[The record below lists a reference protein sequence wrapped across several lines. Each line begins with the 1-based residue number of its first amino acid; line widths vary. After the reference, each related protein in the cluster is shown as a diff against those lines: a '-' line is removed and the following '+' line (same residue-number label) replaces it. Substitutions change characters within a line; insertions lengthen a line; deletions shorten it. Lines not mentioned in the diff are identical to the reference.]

1 MPSGEIPAE
10 IPSLVSFTILG
21 QKILRTCIFIYA
33 KYNKYTDT
41 KQVQERMIL
50 MTEEIRNT
58 LTEEVK
64 KLIAAPSA
72 CAEAKA
78 TAEKWLAA
86 AGTADEEAATVAL
99 KKEAEA
105 DIMPIDGLIGFA
117 GSDAGKALFG
127 EERAAALLAHAKDI
141 KEKGAR
147 FCDCPAC
154 SACAEIIGTLK

>member
-1 MPSGEIPAE
+1 
-10 IPSLVSFTILG
+10 
-21 QKILRTCIFIYA
+21 
-33 KYNKYTDT
+33 
-41 KQVQERMIL
+41 

-72 CAEAKA
+72 CQEAKA
-78 TAEKWLAA
+78 ACEKWLAA
-86 AGTADEEAATVAL
+86 AGTADEEAAL
-99 KKEAEA
+99 KEEAEA

-127 EERAAALLAHAKDI
+127 QETADAILAHAKDI

-147 FCDCPAC
+147 FCDCLAC
-154 SACAEIIGTLK
+154 SACAEILDTLK

>member
-1 MPSGEIPAE
+1 
-10 IPSLVSFTILG
+10 
-21 QKILRTCIFIYA
+21 
-33 KYNKYTDT
+33 
-41 KQVQERMIL
+41 

-72 CAEAKA
+72 CPEAKA
-78 TAEKWLAA
+78 ACEKWLAA
-86 AGTADEEAATVAL
+86 AGTADEEAATAIL

-105 DIMPIDGLIGFA
+105 DIMPIDGLIG
-117 GSDAGKALFG
+117 
-127 EERAAALLAHAKDI
+127 EERAAAILAHAKDI

>member
-1 MPSGEIPAE
+1 
-10 IPSLVSFTILG
+10 
-21 QKILRTCIFIYA
+21 
-33 KYNKYTDT
+33 
-41 KQVQERMIL
+41 

-72 CAEAKA
+72 CPEAKA
-78 TAEKWLAA
+78 ACDQWLAA
-86 AGTADEEAATVAL
+86 AGTADQAPARAML
-99 KKEAEA
+99 KKAAEA
-105 DIMPIDGLIGFA
+105 DLLPSDGRSGFA

>member
-1 MPSGEIPAE
+1 
-10 IPSLVSFTILG
+10 
-21 QKILRTCIFIYA
+21 
-33 KYNKYTDT
+33 
-41 KQVQERMIL
+41 
-50 MTEEIRNT
+50 MTEELRNT

-64 KLIAAPSA
+64 KLLDAPSA
-72 CAEAKA
+72 CREAKE

-86 AGTADEEAATVAL
+86 AGTADEEAATAIL
-99 KKEAEA
+99 KKEVHE

-117 GSDAGKALFG
+117 GSNAGKALFG
-127 EERAAALLAHAKDI
+127 EERAAAILAHAKDI

>member
-1 MPSGEIPAE
+1 
-10 IPSLVSFTILG
+10 
-21 QKILRTCIFIYA
+21 
-33 KYNKYTDT
+33 
-41 KQVQERMIL
+41 

-72 CAEAKA
+72 CPEAKA
-78 TAEKWLAA
+78 ACEKWLAA
-86 AGTADEEAATVAL
+86 TATADEEATTAAL
-99 KKEAEA
+99 KEEVEA

-127 EERAAALLAHAKDI
+127 LETADAILAHAKDI

-154 SACAEIIGTLK
+154 SACAEILDTLK

>member
-1 MPSGEIPAE
+1 
-10 IPSLVSFTILG
+10 
-21 QKILRTCIFIYA
+21 
-33 KYNKYTDT
+33 
-41 KQVQERMIL
+41 

-72 CAEAKA
+72 CPEAKA
-78 TAEKWLAA
+78 ACEKWLASA
-86 AGTADEEAATVAL
+86 ATADEEAATAAL
-99 KKEAEA
+99 KEEVEA

-127 EERAAALLAHAKDI
+127 QETADAILAHAKDI

-147 FCDCPAC
+147 FCNCPAC
-154 SACAEIIGTLK
+154 SACAEILDTLK

>member
-1 MPSGEIPAE
+1 
-10 IPSLVSFTILG
+10 
-21 QKILRTCIFIYA
+21 
-33 KYNKYTDT
+33 
-41 KQVQERMIL
+41 

-72 CAEAKA
+72 CPEAKA
-78 TAEKWLAA
+78 ACEKWLAA
-86 AGTADEEAATVAL
+86 
-99 KKEAEA
+99 
-105 DIMPIDGLIGFA
+105 
-117 GSDAGKALFG
+117 AGKALFG
-127 EERAAALLAHAKDI
+127 EERAAAILAHAKDI

>member
-1 MPSGEIPAE
+1 
-10 IPSLVSFTILG
+10 
-21 QKILRTCIFIYA
+21 
-33 KYNKYTDT
+33 
-41 KQVQERMIL
+41 MIL
-50 MTEEIRNT
+50 MTEEIRNA

-72 CAEAKA
+72 CPEAKA
-78 TAEKWLAA
+78 ACEKWLAA
-86 AGTADEEAATVAL
+86 AGTADEEAATAVL
-99 KKEAEA
+99 KEEAEA

-127 EERAAALLAHAKDI
+127 QETAAAILAHAKDI

-154 SACAEIIGTLK
+154 SACAEILDTLK

>member
-10 IPSLVSFTILG
+10 IPSLVSSTIPG

-33 KYNKYTDT
+33 KYNKYIHWF
-41 KQVQERMIL
+41 KERMIL

-72 CAEAKA
+72 CPEAKA
-78 TAEKWLAA
+78 ACERWLAA
-86 AGTADEEAATVAL
+86 AGTADEEAATAIL

-127 EERAAALLAHAKDI
+127 EERAAAILAHAKDI

>member
-1 MPSGEIPAE
+1 
-10 IPSLVSFTILG
+10 
-21 QKILRTCIFIYA
+21 
-33 KYNKYTDT
+33 
-41 KQVQERMIL
+41 

-86 AGTADEEAATVAL
+86 AGTADEEAATMAL
-99 KKEAEA
+99 KKEA
-105 DIMPIDGLIGFA
+105 MPIDGLIGFA

-127 EERAAALLAHAKDI
+127 EERAAAILAHAKDI

-154 SACAEIIGTLK
+154 SACAEILGTLK

>member
-1 MPSGEIPAE
+1 
-10 IPSLVSFTILG
+10 
-21 QKILRTCIFIYA
+21 
-33 KYNKYTDT
+33 
-41 KQVQERMIL
+41 

-58 LTEEVK
+58 LTEAVK
-64 KLIAAPSA
+64 NLIAAPSA

-86 AGTADEEAATVAL
+86 AGTADEEAATAIL

-127 EERAAALLAHAKDI
+127 QETAEAILAHAKDI
-141 KEKGAR
+141 KEKGAH

-154 SACAEIIGTLK
+154 SACAEILDTLK

>member
-1 MPSGEIPAE
+1 
-10 IPSLVSFTILG
+10 
-21 QKILRTCIFIYA
+21 
-33 KYNKYTDT
+33 
-41 KQVQERMIL
+41 

-86 AGTADEEAATVAL
+86 AGTADEEAATMAL

-127 EERAAALLAHAKDI
+127 EERAAAILLMRRTSRKRALAFAT
-141 KEKGAR
+141 AR
-147 FCDCPAC
+147 PATPAPR
-154 SACAEIIGTLK
+154 S